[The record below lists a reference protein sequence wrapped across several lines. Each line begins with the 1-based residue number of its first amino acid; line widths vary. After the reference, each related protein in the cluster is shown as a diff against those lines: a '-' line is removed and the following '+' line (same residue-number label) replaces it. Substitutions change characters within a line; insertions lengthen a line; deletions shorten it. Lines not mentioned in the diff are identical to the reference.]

1 MKAGIRFLSIFAL
14 IGGLFILF
22 VAGEIIDANEPTTIT
37 SGIIVNG
44 EFVETD
50 TGQLGGNQETQEEMG
65 YLQAIGVVIMIIGAG
80 GLVASFF
87 IKN

>member
-1 MKAGIRFLSIFAL
+1 MRAGIRFLSLFLL
-14 IGGLFILF
+14 IGGLIILF
-22 VAGEIIDANEPTTIT
+22 VASEVIDANEPTTIS

-50 TGQLGGNQETQEEMG
+50 TFQSGGDQEAQDEMG
-65 YLQAIGVVIMIIGAG
+65 YLQAIGVVVMIIGAG
-80 GLVASFF
+80 GFIASFF

>member
-1 MKAGIRFLSIFAL
+1 MRAGIRFLSLFLL
-14 IGGLFILF
+14 IGGLIILF
-22 VAGEIIDANEPTTIT
+22 VAGEVIDANEPTTIT

-50 TGQLGGNQETQEEMG
+50 TFQSGGDQEAQDEMG
-65 YLQAIGVVIMIIGAG
+65 YLQAIGVVVMIIGAG
-80 GLVASFF
+80 GFIASFF